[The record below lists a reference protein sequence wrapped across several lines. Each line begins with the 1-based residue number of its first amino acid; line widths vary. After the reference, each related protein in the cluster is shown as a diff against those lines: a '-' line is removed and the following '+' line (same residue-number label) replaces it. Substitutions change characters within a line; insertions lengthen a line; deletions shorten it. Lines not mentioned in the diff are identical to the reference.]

1 MTLIV
6 VTHSQQEKETKRK
19 KFIQPEVIM
28 SLPELTS
35 SDITHKDV
43 NLQHTQQVPSGHGM
57 DSDYSQCEGSR
68 FDDCVNVFGPVSR
81 DSRHGEPDYRVPSGA
96 HLTRIV
102 SSNLVSSNLD
112 H

>member
-1 MTLIV
+1 
-6 VTHSQQEKETKRK
+6 
-19 KFIQPEVIM
+19 M

-68 FDDCVNVFGPVSR
+68 FDDRINVLSPVSR
-81 DSRHGEPDYRVPSGA
+81 DSRHGEPDDRALSGA
-96 HLTRIV
+96 HSTRIV
-102 SSNLVSSNLD
+102 SSNLD
-112 H
+112 HWASILTWH